1 MNKSALKEVEKIR
14 KNIKYDTQY
23 KVANLKLDI
32 LKQKYK
38 DVRLPGVC

>member
-1 MNKSALKEVEKIR
+1 MNKTALKEVEKIR
-14 KNIKYDTQY
+14 KNIKYDTQF

-38 DVRLPGVC
+38 DVKLQGLC